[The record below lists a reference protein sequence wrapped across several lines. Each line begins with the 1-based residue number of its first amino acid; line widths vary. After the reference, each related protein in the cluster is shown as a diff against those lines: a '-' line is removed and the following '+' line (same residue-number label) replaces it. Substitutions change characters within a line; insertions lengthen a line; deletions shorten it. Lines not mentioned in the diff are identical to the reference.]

1 MKGALELAYENARR
15 DDIKVKGV
23 LMTNPSNPLGTTM
36 DRDTFKMLL
45 SFVNQKRIHLICDE
59 IFSGSIFKQA
69 EFLSVCELLEEEPA
83 YDKNLIHIAYS
94 LSKDMG
100 LPGFRVG
107 VIYSY
112 NDMVVRCARRMSSFG
127 LVSSQT
133 QHLLSHM
140 LNDDDFTSKYLL
152 ENKRRLHK
160 RHEEFTLGLEKFG
173 IKCLPST
180 AGLFVWMDLRQFLKE
195 NTKNGELELWRAI
208 IGDVKL
214 NVSPGSSFHCTE
226 PGWFRVCF
234 ANMDDATMHIALK
247 RIRDF
252 ADKVKEDT
260 VQLPKKKRFNKKLTL
275 SVCGLNDGGIPQHLM
290 SPHLLS
296 PQSPLVK
303 ASH

>member
-1 MKGALELAYENARR
+1 M
-15 DDIKVKGV
+15 
-23 LMTNPSNPLGTTM
+23 MNPSNPLGTTM
-36 DRDTFKMLL
+36 DRDTFKTLL

-59 IFSGSIFKQA
+59 IFSGSVFNQS
-69 EFLSVCELLEEEPA
+69 EFLSVSELLEEEPS
-83 YDKNLIHIAYS
+83 YDRNLFHIAYS

-112 NDMVVRCARRMSSFG
+112 NDAVVRCARRMSSFG

-133 QHLLSHM
+133 QHLLAHM
-140 LNDDDFTSKYLL
+140 LSDDGFTSEYLA

-160 RHEEFTLGLEKFG
+160 RHGEFTSGLEKLG

-195 NTKNGELELWRAI
+195 STENGELELWRVI
-208 IGDVKL
+208 INDVKL
-214 NVSPGSSFHCTE
+214 NVSPGTSFHCTE

-234 ANMDDATMHIALK
+234 ANMDDATMHIALR
-247 RIRDF
+247 RIGDF
-252 ADKVKEDT
+252 ADKLKEDT
-260 VQLPKKKRFNKKLTL
+260 TRMQNKKRFNKKLTL
-275 SVCGLNDGGIPQHLM
+275 SFCRLNDGAIAQHLM

-303 ASH
+303 ASN